1 MLMVNLLARETT
13 MINKMNPRC
22 VLFALAMVSA
32 AALGCGSPES
42 GSSGAAWRQK
52 LRESVSLYGHRNWI
66 VVADSAYPAQS
77 RGGIDTVI
85 SGAGQLEVVQEA
97 LAAVA
102 ASKHVR
108 PIVYTDKE
116 LIFVREEDAPGISS
130 YRQKLGELLKGREV
144 NVLEHEKIISM
155 LDEAG
160 QTFRVLIVKT
170 DMTLPYTSVF
180 LQLDCGYWTAEAEKR
195 LREAMAAPRKE

>member
-1 MLMVNLLARETT
+1 

-22 VLFALAMVSA
+22 VLFVLVMVSA
-32 AALGCGSPES
+32 AVVGCGSPES

-52 LRESVSLYGHRNWI
+52 LRESLSLYGHRNWI

-77 RGGIDTVI
+77 RGGIETVI

-102 ASKHVR
+102 AARHVR
-108 PIVYTDKE
+108 PVIYTDKE
-116 LIFVREEDAPGISS
+116 LSFVREEDAPGISS
-130 YRQKLGELLKGREV
+130 YRQKLEQLLKGREV
-144 NVLEHEKIISM
+144 NVLEHDQIISR

-160 QTFRVLIVKT
+160 QTLRVLIIKT

-180 LQLDCGYWTAEAEKR
+180 FQLDCGYWTAEAEKR
-195 LREAMAAPRKE
+195 LRAAMPASPKK